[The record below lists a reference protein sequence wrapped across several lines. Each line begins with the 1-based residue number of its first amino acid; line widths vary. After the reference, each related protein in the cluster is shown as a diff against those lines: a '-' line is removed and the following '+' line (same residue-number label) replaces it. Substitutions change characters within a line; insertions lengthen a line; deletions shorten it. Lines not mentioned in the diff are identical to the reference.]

1 VAVGHWAWALFA
13 DEVGLSTDAIT
24 PVTVVLLM
32 VPAAI
37 LAAIAVT
44 LPAGRHSARLSPAAA
59 LRSE

>member
-1 VAVGHWAWALFA
+1 
-13 DEVGLSTDAIT
+13 
-24 PVTVVLLM
+24 VTVVLLM